1 MQNTL
6 LRTLCVGGLVCSTM
20 LSSLVLAAEPHS
32 PDAHKYEASIY
43 NNGPV
48 VTLDDAIKKALDA
61 SPRLQSAQAGLD
73 AARGAEDQAGYWQNP
88 SIGFEA
94 ENVAGSGNF
103 SGTNSAEYTLG
114 INQTVEIGGKRGAR
128 QNAAKAFRESANVEV
143 LAERLNLERDVHIA
157 YEEVLAEAEAVK
169 LAYEMETL
177 AKSVLGSV
185 SKRVN
190 AAAEPEIQRSKAEVA
205 YSTSVI
211 AREQEERQLEVAKQK
226 LVRLWG
232 ASDFNIS
239 LDHGHFFELEAPT
252 PLASY
257 REKLTNIPDMQR
269 LAFAKAEKES
279 LLELERAASIPDPT
293 FSLGV
298 RDFRDS
304 GDQAFVFGVSLPIP
318 VLNQNQ
324 GNIAKARAELSQ
336 AESDARQL
344 ELSLEQQ
351 LVESWHEW
359 NTAYSEA
366 NRLQDKLLP
375 AAERAFT
382 LARSGYNKGKF
393 AYLEVL
399 DAQRTLFDARSQ
411 YHAALKRYHT
421 ARANVE
427 RLTTSLGEKS

>member
-1 MQNTL
+1 M
-6 LRTLCVGGLVCSTM
+6 GGLVCSTM
-20 LSSLVLAAEPHS
+20 LSSAAWAAEPHS
-32 PDAHKYEASIY
+32 PDAHQYEASIY

-48 VTLDDAIKKALDA
+48 VTLEDAIQKAINA
-61 SPRLQSAQAGLD
+61 SPRLQSVQAGFD
-73 AARGAEDQAGYWQNP
+73 AAKGAEDQAGYWQNP

-94 ENVAGSGNF
+94 ENVAGSGAF
-103 SGTNSAEYTLG
+103 SGTDSAEYTLG

-128 QNAAKAFRESANVEV
+128 QNAAKAFRESANVNV

-157 YEEVLAEAEAVK
+157 YEEVLAEGEAVK
-169 LAYEMETL
+169 LAYEMEKL

-205 YSTSVI
+205 YSTAII

-232 ASDFNIS
+232 ESDFNIS
-239 LDHGHFFELEAPT
+239 LDHGHFFELESPT
-252 PLASY
+252 PLEGY
-257 REKLTNIPDMQR
+257 REKLTSIPDMQR
-269 LAFAKAEKES
+269 LAFAKTEKES
-279 LLELERAASIPDPT
+279 LLKLEQAASIPDPT

-298 RDFRDS
+298 RDFQDS

-318 VLNQNQ
+318 VLNRNQ

-336 AESDARQL
+336 AESDARL
-344 ELSLEQQ
+344 MELSLEQQ
-351 LVESWHEW
+351 LIENWQEW

-366 NRLQDKLLP
+366 NRLQEKLLP
-375 AAERAFT
+375 AADKAFR

-393 AYLEVL
+393 PYLEVL

-411 YHAALKRYHT
+411 YHGALKRYHT

-427 RLTTSLGEKS
+427 RLTTNIKNEE

>member
-1 MQNTL
+1 MQLSL
-6 LRTLCVGGLVCSTM
+6 LRTLCVGGLVYSTI
-20 LSSLVLAAEPHS
+20 LASPAWSEAPHS

-48 VTLDDAIKKALDA
+48 VTLDDAIKKAIDA
-61 SPRLQSAQAGLD
+61 SPRLQSATAGLD
-73 AARGAEDQAGYWQNP
+73 AAKGAEEQAGYWQNP

-103 SGTNSAEYTLG
+103 SGTDSAEYTLG
-114 INQTVEIGGKRGAR
+114 INQTVEMGGKRSAR
-128 QNAAKAFRESANVEV
+128 QNAAKAFRESANVDV
-143 LAERLNLERDVHIA
+143 LAERLNLERDVHVA

-169 LAYEMETL
+169 LAYEMEKL
-177 AKSVLGSV
+177 AKSMLSSV

-239 LDHGHFFELEAPT
+239 LDHGHFFELESPAP
-252 PLASY
+252 LESY
-257 REKLTNIPDMQR
+257 RKKLKDIPDMQR
-269 LAFAKAEKES
+269 PAFAKAEKES
-279 LLELERAASIPDPT
+279 LLDLEQAASIPDPT

-298 RDFRDS
+298 RDFRES
-304 GDQAFVFGVSLPIP
+304 GDQAFLLGVSLPIP
-318 VLNQNQ
+318 ILNQNQ
-324 GNIAKARAELSQ
+324 GNIAKARADLSR

-344 ELSLEQQ
+344 ELALEQQ
-351 LVESWHEW
+351 LIENWQAW

-366 NRLQDKLLP
+366 NRLQQKLLP
-375 AAERAFT
+375 AANKAFR

-393 AYLEVL
+393 PYLEVL

-411 YHAALKRYHT
+411 YHGALKRYHT
-421 ARANVE
+421 ARADVE
-427 RLTTSLGEKS
+427 RLTTFIGEEK

>member
-1 MQNTL
+1 
-6 LRTLCVGGLVCSTM
+6 M
-20 LSSLVLAAEPHS
+20 LSPPVWGAEPHS
-32 PDAHKYEASIY
+32 TDAHLHEASIY
-43 NNGPV
+43 NNGPIV
-48 VTLDDAIKKALDA
+48 KLGDAISKALVA
-61 SPRLQSAQAGLD
+61 SPRLQSVQAELD
-73 AARGAEDQAGYWQNP
+73 AAKGAEDQTSYWQNP
-88 SIGFEA
+88 SIGLEV

-103 SGTNSAEYTLG
+103 SGTDSAEYTLG
-114 INQTVEIGGKRGAR
+114 INQIVEIGGKRTAR
-128 QNAAKAFRESANVEV
+128 SNAAKAFRESANINV

-157 YEEVLAEAEAVK
+157 YEGVLAEAEALK
-169 LAYEMETL
+169 LAIEQEEL
-177 AKSVLGSV
+177 AKDVLASV

-190 AAAEPEIQRSKAEVA
+190 AAAEPEIQRSKANVA
-205 YSTSVI
+205 YATATI

-232 ASDFNIS
+232 ESDFNIS
-239 LDHGHFFELEAPT
+239 LDHGHFFELESPA

-257 REKLTNIPDMQR
+257 REKLASIPDIQR

-298 RDFRDS
+298 RDFRGS
-304 GDQAFVFGVSLPIP
+304 GEQAFVLGVSLPIP

-336 AESDARQL
+336 AESDAWQL

-351 LVESWHEW
+351 LIESWQGW
-359 NTAYSEA
+359 STAYSEA
-366 NRLQDKLLP
+366 NRLQDELLP
-375 AAERAFT
+375 AAEKAFR
-382 LARSGYNKGKF
+382 LARNGYNRGKF
-393 AYLEVL
+393 PYLEVL

-411 YHAALKRYHT
+411 YHGALKRYHT

-427 RLTTSLGEKS
+427 RLTTSIGEDS

>member
-1 MQNTL
+1 MQYSL
-6 LRTLCVGGLVCSTM
+6 LRTLCVGGLICSTM
-20 LSSLVLAAEPHS
+20 LSSAAWAEAPHS

-61 SPRLQSAQAGLD
+61 SPRLQSVTAGLD
-73 AARGAEDQAGYWQNP
+73 AAKGAEEQAGYWQNP

-103 SGTNSAEYTLG
+103 SGTDSAEYTLG

-128 QNAAKAFRESANVEV
+128 QNAARAFRESANVDV

-169 LAYEMETL
+169 LAYEMEKL

-232 ASDFNIS
+232 ESDFNIS
-239 LDHGHFFELEAPT
+239 LDHGHFFELESPA

-257 REKLTNIPDMQR
+257 REKLNDIPDMQR

-279 LLELERAASIPDPT
+279 LLDFERAASIPDPT

-298 RDFRDS
+298 RDFRES
-304 GDQAFVFGVSLPIP
+304 GDQAFVLGVSLPIP

-351 LVESWHEW
+351 LIENWQQW
-359 NTAYSEA
+359 DTAYSEA
-366 NRLQDKLLP
+366 NRLQEKLLP
-375 AAERAFT
+375 AAEKAFR

-393 AYLEVL
+393 PYLEVL

-411 YHAALKRYHT
+411 YHGALKRYHT

-427 RLTTSLGEKS
+427 RLTTSIGEEQ